1 VILTK
6 NIKDFFN
13 SLYKGFKCK
22 LHKKKKRLLKRFTK
36 SVKMVTCPKEH
47 IPIVEGG
54 YYLSVISKEIY
65 DINEENITILPLRL
79 VRLILNL
86 VLENGNNCQ
95 HLLKYY
101 HFLKKEINNLKYL
114 KCVNKSNEDLFKKI
128 KERKIKFFNVFGDYE
143 KMGKEIGKILAFFFL
158 FKPLSPRKQKQLQMR
173 TIRSLFKMPK
183 DSSKSRSK
191 ERLKN
196 LKKSLNI
203 Y

>member
-1 VILTK
+1 
-6 NIKDFFN
+6 
-13 SLYKGFKCK
+13 
-22 LHKKKKRLLKRFTK
+22 
-36 SVKMVTCPKEH
+36 MVTCPKEH
-47 IPIVEGG
+47 IPLIKGG
-54 YYLSVISKEIY
+54 YYLWLLSKEIY
-65 DINEENITILPLRL
+65 YINEENINNFPLSL

-101 HFLKKEINNLKYL
+101 HFLKKEVSNLKYL
-114 KCVNKSNEDLFKKI
+114 KSGNKISEDLIKKI
-128 KERKIKFFNVFGDYE
+128 KERKVKFFRVFGDYD
-143 KMGKEIGKILAFFFL
+143 KMGKELGKILAFFFL
-158 FKPLSPRKQKQLQMR
+158 FKPLSPRKQKELQMR